1 MSETYCYNAD
11 PNEGNYTV
19 LNNTCIRDRRLSL
32 KAKGLHTYFMS
43 LPPNWKLYK
52 SELVKH
58 SRDGI
63 NSVNSAIKE
72 LVEFGYVEITE
83 QQRTEEG
90 KFSGKAYGFYAK
102 PIVADVAGRRGFPV
116 TAKPITDKPLAEN
129 QQLLTTNIVTTKEI
143 KTELTNSL
151 EAMNNASDGEVSESV
166 FFRKIK
172 ELFTGNY
179 PFDKNF
185 EQALNSKLAQCEVVE
200 SEIESYLEYVF
211 ERTRQSNPRKS
222 FAGLF
227 RVLALSGS
235 ILNDFQQQVTHH
247 SSQSDGVVQKRQRIL
262 LTVQCPVC
270 STEFVEYDH
279 YCPTCYLSVTAIREH
294 DDREIRLK
302 TVLHNM
308 SSEERQAFDA
318 AREERLRGLNRSFF
332 VGKEY
337 EEFLRDYG
345 IISTDVKENNYDN

>member
-1 MSETYCYNAD
+1 MSETYFIKQHRKDNFTILD
-11 PNEGNYTV
+11 
-19 LNNTCIRDRRLSL
+19 NTCIRDCNLSW
-32 KAKGLHTYFMS
+32 KAKGVHTYLMS
-43 LPPNWKLYK
+43 LPDDWKIHITEIVNHSCDGKAALYSAIQMLEQYGYIKKIRNRRKDGCFENTVYQVFEVPEK
-52 SELVKH
+52 SEKDIEVHPH
-58 SRDGI
+58 SDFPDMENR
-63 NSVNSAIKE
+63 N
-72 LVEFGYVEITE
+72 VEN
-83 QQRTEEG
+83 
-90 KFSGKAYGFYAK
+90 
-102 PIVADVAGRRGFPV
+102 PV
-116 TAKPITDKPLAEN
+116 LDN
-129 QQLLTTNIVTTKEI
+129 QTLLTTNIVTTKEI
-143 KTELTNSL
+143 KTELTDYEPCS
-151 EAMNNASDGEVSESV
+151 EIKQSVSETV
-166 FFRKIK
+166 FSCKIK
-172 ELFTGNY
+172 ELFGGDY
-179 PFDKNF
+179 PFDRNF
-185 EQALNSKLAQCEVVE
+185 EKGLCDKLIQCEVAE

-270 STEFVEYDH
+270 GTEFVEYDY

-302 TVLHNM
+302 TVLHKM

-345 IISTDVKENNYDN
+345 IISTDL

>member
-102 PIVADVAGRRGFPV
+102 PFVADVSSRRGFPV
-116 TAKPITDKPLAEN
+116 TAKPLTDKPLAEN
-129 QQLLTTNIVTTKEI
+129 QPLLTTNILNTNLK

-151 EAMNNASDGEVSESV
+151 EEMNNASDGEVSESV
-166 FFRKIK
+166 FSRKIK
-172 ELFTGNY
+172 ELFKGDY
-179 PFDKNF
+179 PFDRNF
-185 EQALNSKLAQCEVVE
+185 ERNLKSKLVQCEVAE
-200 SEIESYLEYVF
+200 SEYGTYIEYVF

-235 ILNDFQQQVTHH
+235 ILSDFRQQVTYNEPE
-247 SSQSDGVVQKRQRIL
+247 SDDVIQEREPII
-262 LTVQCPVC
+262 LTVVCPVC
-270 STEFVEYDH
+270 GTEFVEYDY

-302 TVLHNM
+302 TVLHKM

-318 AREERLRGLNRSFF
+318 AREERL
-332 VGKEY
+332 
-337 EEFLRDYG
+337 
-345 IISTDVKENNYDN
+345 

>member
-1 MSETYCYNAD
+1 MSETYFIKQHRKDNFTILD
-11 PNEGNYTV
+11 
-19 LNNTCIRDRRLSL
+19 NTCIRDCNLSW
-32 KAKGLHTYFMS
+32 KAKGVHTYLMS
-43 LPPNWKLYK
+43 LPDDWKIHITEIVNHSCDGKAALYSAIQMLEQYGYIKKIRNRRKDGCFENTVYQVFEVPEK
-52 SELVKH
+52 SEKDIEVHPH
-58 SRDGI
+58 SDFPDMENR
-63 NSVNSAIKE
+63 N
-72 LVEFGYVEITE
+72 VEN
-83 QQRTEEG
+83 
-90 KFSGKAYGFYAK
+90 
-102 PIVADVAGRRGFPV
+102 PV
-116 TAKPITDKPLAEN
+116 LDN
-129 QQLLTTNIVTTKEI
+129 QTLLTTNIVTTKEI
-143 KTELTNSL
+143 KTELTDYEPCS
-151 EAMNNASDGEVSESV
+151 EIKQSVSETV
-166 FFRKIK
+166 FSCKIK
-172 ELFTGNY
+172 ELFGGDY
-179 PFDKNF
+179 PFDRNF
-185 EQALNSKLAQCEVVE
+185 EKGLCDKLIQCEVAE

-247 SSQSDGVVQKRQRIL
+247 SSQPDGVVQKRQRIL

-270 STEFVEYDH
+270 GTEFVEYDY

-302 TVLHNM
+302 TVLHKM

-345 IISTDVKENNYDN
+345 IISTDL

>member
-102 PIVADVAGRRGFPV
+102 PFVADVSSRRGFPV
-116 TAKPITDKPLAEN
+116 TAKPLTDKPLAEN
-129 QQLLTTNIVTTKEI
+129 QPLLTTDIVTTKEI
-143 KTELTNSL
+143 KTELTDYEPCS
-151 EAMNNASDGEVSESV
+151 EIKQSVSETV
-166 FFRKIK
+166 FSCKIK
-172 ELFTGNY
+172 ELFGGDY
-179 PFDKNF
+179 PFDRNF
-185 EQALNSKLAQCEVVE
+185 EKGLCDKLVQCEVAE
-200 SEIESYLEYVF
+200 SEYGTYLEYVF

-235 ILNDFQQQVTHH
+235 ILNDFQQQVTYH

-270 STEFVEYDH
+270 GTEFVEYDY

-294 DDREIRLK
+294 DDREIRLR